1 MRVTHSVQATE
12 AEDHLLEHPCTCDP
26 AQSITARPG
35 KQPAITITHQP
46 LTPKEQS

>member
-1 MRVTHSVQATE
+1 MRVTHSVPATE
-12 AEDHLLEHPCTCDP
+12 AEDHLLEHPCTCAP
-26 AQSITARPG
+26 TQITTARPG